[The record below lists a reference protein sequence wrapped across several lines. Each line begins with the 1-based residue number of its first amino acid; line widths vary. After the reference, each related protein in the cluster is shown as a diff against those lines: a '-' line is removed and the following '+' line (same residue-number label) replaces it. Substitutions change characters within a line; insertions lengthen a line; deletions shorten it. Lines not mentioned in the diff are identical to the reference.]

1 MKQKTDKHYVSPAD
15 KFLAKFNATHA
26 NTDSQQA
33 EVDKY
38 NKLNETRDN
47 PEAEESQPKDSLWD

>member
-15 KFLAKFNATHA
+15 KFLAEFNATHPNSA
-26 NTDSQQA
+26 SQQA

-38 NKLNETRDN
+38 DKLDETRDN
-47 PEAEESQPKDSLWD
+47 PEAPEPSSSDDLWD

>member
-26 NTDSQQA
+26 NTASQQA

-38 NKLNETRDN
+38 NKLDETRDN
-47 PEAEESQPKDSLWD
+47 PEAPESTTDDSLWD